1 MSSDQV
7 YTGVSNKVL
16 SACPKLIKNQL
27 TGLLDNMKKKVLCQA
42 RKFGGNWP
50 LSQWQRGGTAA
61 ATTKTTIAPVG
72 VQTFQKTSGLG
83 SGVGPVRDYFIII
96 ASLCIFTADAGLII

>member
-42 RKFGGNWP
+42 RKFGGNWQLTSGREEVRSCKGILERKLPQALTGVQSSFP
-50 LSQWQRGGTAA
+50 LRD
-61 ATTKTTIAPVG
+61 PVG
-72 VQTFQKTSGLG
+72 LSV
-83 SGVGPVRDYFIII
+83 
-96 ASLCIFTADAGLII
+96 AGNPRAIQSSNIPLVPDS

>member
-1 MSSDQV
+1 MLSIPVRVELRSVSSDQV

-42 RKFGGNWP
+42 RKFGGNWQ
-50 LSQWQRGGTAA
+50 L
-61 ATTKTTIAPVG
+61 
-72 VQTFQKTSGLG
+72 TSGREEVLEP
-83 SGVGPVRDYFIII
+83 SMFLTT
-96 ASLCIFTADAGLII
+96 SS